1 MQRKVQRAFGFENG
15 LHRDYLKERQAK
27 ENKATYKGVE
37 RRINTKKP
45 KKQSSKETWRTE
57 LLYDLHVFFQQNILL
72 SVRSVQEVGR
82 GRRGKEEGIVKFPA
96 TLRCSSW

>member
-37 RRINTKKP
+37 RRINTRKP
-45 KKQSSKETWRTE
+45 KKQSSKETWRAE
-57 LLYDLHVFFQQNILL
+57 LLSDLHVLL
-72 SVRSVQEVGR
+72 
-82 GRRGKEEGIVKFPA
+82 
-96 TLRCSSW
+96 